1 MAGSLFAGHAI
12 VMQLSYNSHTMVI
25 HSQKEISK
33 LAKDILKM
41 KPGIIALEGPL
52 GAGKTTLTKEIAK
65 ALGIRENII
74 SPTYVLETEYR
85 ILNTEHCFVH
95 IDCYRMETV
104 DELTRLGIKDRIKH
118 KDIIVV
124 EWADKFPEF
133 FKNYSTTYVT
143 ISLGE
148 KENERVVEII

>member
-1 MAGSLFAGHAI
+1 
-12 VMQLSYNSHTMVI
+12 MVI
-25 HSQKEISK
+25 HSHKEFKNIANEI
-33 LAKDILKM
+33 LAK
-41 KPGIIALEGPL
+41 KPNIIAMSGPL

-148 KENERVVEII
+148 KENERMIEIL

>member
-1 MAGSLFAGHAI
+1 MASSIFTRDKI
-12 VMQLSYNSHTMVI
+12 
-25 HSQKEISK
+25 KD
-33 LAKDILKM
+33 LARNILAR
-41 KPGIIALEGPL
+41 KPNIIALSGPL

-104 DELTRLGIKDRIKH
+104 DELVGLGIKKRIKH
-118 KDIIVV
+118 SDIIVV

-133 FKNYSTTYVT
+133 FKQYPTTYIN
-143 ISLGE
+143 ISLAE
-148 KENERVVEII
+148 KENERIIEIV

>member
-1 MAGSLFAGHAI
+1 MASSIFTRDKI
-12 VMQLSYNSHTMVI
+12 
-25 HSQKEISK
+25 KD
-33 LAKDILKM
+33 LARNILAR
-41 KPGIIALEGPL
+41 KPNIIALSGSL

-148 KENERVVEII
+148 KENERMIEIL